1 MLAQSQW
8 RSGQCSSEQW
18 GLQLT
23 SLLFTGRGGAGQL
36 LQVTGVFTDGVVVG
50 VVDDPQL
57 SHDVTPDGG
66 LDSPVVDVT
75 LLFVSRQLLHIND
88 LGAQP
93 VQDDPDVLD
102 AEMMFLVD
110 RELVDQE
117 EKLATGGTVALLAL
131 KTVRLRVRH
140 SDRRLMVF
148 SLCFADQTDSLDRK
162 IGRTGL
168 DWAGE
173 RKEQFN

>member
-1 MLAQSQW
+1 M
-8 RSGQCSSEQW
+8 
-18 GLQLT
+18 
-23 SLLFTGRGGAGQL
+23 
-36 LQVTGVFTDGVVVG
+36 FTDGVVVG

-75 LLFVSRQLLHIND
+75 LLLVAGQLLHIND

-93 VQDDPDVLD
+93 VQDDPNVLD

-131 KTVRLRVRH
+131 KTVRLRVRQ
-140 SDRRLMVF
+140 SDRRLVVF
-148 SLCFADQTDSLDRK
+148 SLCFRLTV
-162 IGRTGL
+162 
-168 DWAGE
+168 
-173 RKEQFN
+173 

>member
-1 MLAQSQW
+1 MLSEARATGQW
-8 RSGQCSSEQW
+8 WGQCWSSE
-18 GLQLT
+18 LT
-23 SLLFTGRGGAGQL
+23 ILVFTWRGRTGQF

-66 LDSPVVDVT
+66 LDSPVVNVT

-102 AEMMFLVD
+102 AEMMFLVY
-110 RELVDQE
+110 RELVDQ
-117 EKLATGGTVALLAL
+117 
-131 KTVRLRVRH
+131 
-140 SDRRLMVF
+140 
-148 SLCFADQTDSLDRK
+148 Q
-162 IGRTGL
+162 
-168 DWAGE
+168 
-173 RKEQFN
+173 

>member
-23 SLLFTGRGGAGQL
+23 SLVVTGRGGAGQL

-75 LLFVSRQLLHIND
+75 LLLVSRQLLHIND

-131 KTVRLRVRH
+131 KTVRLRVR
-140 SDRRLMVF
+140 
-148 SLCFADQTDSLDRK
+148 Q
-162 IGRTGL
+162 
-168 DWAGE
+168 
-173 RKEQFN
+173 

>member
-1 MLAQSQW
+1 M
-8 RSGQCSSEQW
+8 
-18 GLQLT
+18 
-23 SLLFTGRGGAGQL
+23 
-36 LQVTGVFTDGVVVG
+36 FTDGVVVG

-57 SHDVTPDGG
+57 SHDITPDGG

-131 KTVRLRVRH
+131 KTVRLRVR
-140 SDRRLMVF
+140 
-148 SLCFADQTDSLDRK
+148 Q
-162 IGRTGL
+162 
-168 DWAGE
+168 
-173 RKEQFN
+173 

>member
-1 MLAQSQW
+1 MQNRTIVVSPQVTVVTVLRAVLG
-8 RSGQCSSEQW
+8 R
-18 GLQLT
+18 QLT
-23 SLLFTGRGGAGQL
+23 LLVFTGRGGAGEL

-75 LLFVSRQLLHIND
+75 LLLVAGQLLHIND

-102 AEMMFLVD
+102 AEVVFLVD
-110 RELVDQE
+110 GELVDQE
-117 EKLATGGTVALLAL
+117 EKLATGGSVALLAL
-131 KTVRLRVRH
+131 N
-140 SDRRLMVF
+140 F
-148 SLCFADQTDSLDRK
+148 SIKSTALDQYYTK
-162 IGRTGL
+162 
-168 DWAGE
+168 
-173 RKEQFN
+173 